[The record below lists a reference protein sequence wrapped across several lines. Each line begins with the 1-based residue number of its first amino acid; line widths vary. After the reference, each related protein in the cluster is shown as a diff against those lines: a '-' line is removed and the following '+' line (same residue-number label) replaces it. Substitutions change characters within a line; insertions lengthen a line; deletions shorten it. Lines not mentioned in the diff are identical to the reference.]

1 MKKMLLVAVAVTLS
15 LMLVGSAF
23 AAQKHGAYGAAG
35 CGLGS
40 MIFQDQRG
48 IVQIFAATTNGTF
61 GNQTFG
67 ITSGTS
73 NCPAP
78 QGLAKNERLNQFMA
92 ANMDNLARDI
102 AMGNGET
109 LDAFAEL
116 LQIPAEK
123 RAEFNEKLQANFV
136 KIFTSQT
143 VELASVVD
151 NVITISSN

>member
-23 AAQKHGAYGAAG
+23 AAPKAAYGSAG

-40 MIFQDQRG
+40 IIFQDQPG
-48 IVQIFAATTNGTF
+48 IVQIFAATTNGTS

-67 ITSGTS
+67 ITTGTS
-73 NCPAP
+73 NCPA
-78 QGLAKNERLNQFMA
+78 GVLSAKNETLNQFLA
-92 ANMDNLARDI
+92 ANLDNLAKDI

-109 LDAFAEL
+109 LEAFAEL
-116 LQIPAEK
+116 LQIPAEN
-123 RAEFNEKLQANFV
+123 RAGFNEKLQSNFV
-136 KIFTSQT
+136 RIFTSQT

-151 NVITISSN
+151 NVITVSSN